1 MLMRN
6 RIALLLLTFAA
17 SLLPLAAQTFGE
29 ITGTI
34 TDSTGAAAAGA
45 SVTLLNTATSQARK
59 VDTNEAG
66 SYTIPFVPPGVY
78 EVRVQRDGF
87 KSVMRSD
94 VRVQVADRHHR
105 NAHRSHANRVHSKE
119 SIA

>member
-1 MLMRN
+1 MQMLMRS
-6 RIALLLLTFAA
+6 RVSLVLLVMIAS
-17 SLLPLAAQTFGE
+17 SLPGAAQTFGE

-66 SYTIPFVPPGVY
+66 NYTIPFVPPGLY
-78 EVRVQRDGF
+78 EVRVQKDGF
-87 KSVMRSD
+87 KSVTRPG
-94 VRVQVADRHHR
+94 VRVQLLTRCG
-105 NAHRSHANRVHSKE
+105 
-119 SIA
+119 